1 MYKHYVKNDK
11 FYWEDEFVRVVYS
24 NPSTQYFNDN
34 LPSVDVE
41 SIMHFYYTFE
51 IYKKVVSGYN
61 EEDGTRRYKWQKV
74 AGKSVYE
81 FPDII
86 ELQFMISSLL
96 KDTDIE
102 NFQKD
107 NLSSGATLYSKR
119 YTSRG
124 FGYDDFYDIE
134 KIIEKDEG
142 EEKTWYSL
150 YIGCT
155 YDGMIGF
162 NSVGV
167 KIPAL
172 NEEDLLELKLLADE
186 FIVYAMDKSNDV
198 IRNRNFD
205 FLRSLKVVGKHLYEL
220 NKDIDIKKHPVE
232 SEIDSIYAIG
242 DRIDVSTISSERDY
256 RGTITDIEDGFIEID
271 NKRIDF
277 NDMTY
282 IMDSVSDEKLHF
294 GIDEIVDD
302 FIRIANNEE
311 LSDFNLLSEE
321 ALYKKYASAVIN
333 RTWMYRNEHAFRSV
347 DYNSDLMHHDVDET
361 VKTVIHEIKIKS
373 QQ

>member
-256 RGTITDIEDGFIEID
+256 HGTITDIEDGFIEID